1 MSTTSTPCIHP
12 PGIRSHNK
20 RYDYKQHPIRAQ
32 CMATVGRGSINR
44 RPARGALQAGALIHG
59 RQARHVTDVTN
70 WGCSGAERRPD
81 PRCRLGPPYRRW
93 GTGAG
98 RPRALPS
105 AAAQRRLQGA
115 RCTVVVATSAT
126 PQPVGRGP
134 AGRSLPLHATRRRG
148 ARAAWFD
155 LIWFH
160 LARPSMTADTSR
172 ECLGQ
177 SSASGGSRYIG

>member
-1 MSTTSTPCIHP
+1 MVRRV
-12 PGIRSHNK
+12 RSPSRFRWRHHYVRRSCVCVICLRPVPHASIQGYDRIYNK

-32 CMATVGRGSINR
+32 CMATVRRGSINR

-59 RQARHVTDVTN
+59 RQAPHVTDVTN

-105 AAAQRRLQGA
+105 AAAQRRLQAAEMRA
-115 RCTVVVATSAT
+115 RPPRHVC
-126 PQPVGRGP
+126 R
-134 AGRSLPLHATRRRG
+134 
-148 ARAAWFD
+148 ARARA
-155 LIWFH
+155 
-160 LARPSMTADTSR
+160 
-172 ECLGQ
+172 
-177 SSASGGSRYIG
+177 GGMI